1 MTAGAPDRDAGYEI
15 LEHTADV
22 GLEAYGPTQAEAL
35 RQAALGM
42 AALVVPPDQ
51 VRPARRWQVHVS
63 APDPDLLLFNLLDE
77 LLYLHHVEGMLVHDV
92 TVEAEAPGGPGGSG
106 GAPGPGRWSAR
117 AVARGET
124 LDPRRHRPGTEI
136 KAVTLHGIA
145 LRPEGGRWVGRV
157 VFDL

>member
-1 MTAGAPDRDAGYEI
+1 PRRRQ
-15 LEHTADV
+15 ADV
-22 GLEAYGPTQAEAL
+22 L
-35 RQAALGM
+35 AAD
-42 AALVVPPDQ
+42 A
-51 VRPARRWQVHVS
+51 
-63 APDPDLLLFNLLDE
+63 DLLLLNLLE
-77 LLYLHHVEGMLVHDV
+77 GLLYLHHWEGMLVRGV
-92 TVEAEAPGGPGGSG
+92 TVEAEGPGGPGGSG